1 MIVRPARMSDVDTLL
16 EWRRERAAWLAR
28 RGEDQWQVPWP
39 RWAVAGAVQA
49 GQTWMVWD
57 GEQPAAS
64 ITLTAGVDLDTVW
77 KSDKGPGLDPDALW
91 LPSDDPGDAL
101 YVSKLMVP
109 MAYAGA
115 GLGVE
120 LLDWAGGRAYDAE
133 LHWLRLDAWTTNLR
147 LHGFYRRHGF
157 THVRTVASRPSGA
170 CFQRPAAPY
179 TRCRLKAED

>member
-1 MIVRPARMSDVDTLL
+1 VIVTQARMTDVDTLL
-16 EWRRERAAWLAR
+16 EWRRERADWLAQ

-57 GEQPAAS
+57 DENPVAS
-64 ITLTAGVDLDTVW
+64 ITLTAGADLDSVW

-91 LPSDDPGDAL
+91 YPSDDPGNAL

-109 MAYAGA
+109 LAYAGQ

-120 LLDWAGGRAYDAE
+120 LLNWAGGRAYDAE
-133 LHWLRLDAWTTNLR
+133 LMWLRLDAWTGNER
-147 LHGFYRRHGF
+147 LHQWYRDLGFA
-157 THVRTVASRPSGA
+157 HVRTVQSRTSGA

-179 TRCRLKAED
+179 VGWRLKTHD